1 MSKKS
6 LGLQMVK
13 RAFYISVV
21 VILLF
26 VGLLFR
32 EIGQQ
37 RSSRGSSS
45 HGKKWVLLP
54 TPNTRSHKNV
64 NYRGYML
71 ALSYWEQLT
80 SASRN
85 LLGLQCWAGTLK
97 MAVVEPV
104 IKKSFMKA
112 SLDHKQLSNMMF
124 RNLYDIDH
132 WNRLSQQKGYAILES
147 WDTFIHEAPRNIIAV
162 DAVFSNEKKGMFRA
176 CPNQPTVATYL
187 NNMANFNFSIVREV
201 CVSIDAGTTF
211 STKEFYDKIF
221 GSQQPWNS
229 TVIFSQWRGFN
240 RNQVR
245 DSQCNKISAHTKV
258 RPSNQLLKDAK
269 AYQEKYFS
277 SSNYISVMVRMEK
290 VKGNFH
296 KEGII
301 PYCYQKTLQYWK
313 KLVQD
318 TGVRKTFVTS
328 DTGKFGSYT
337 FMRPKNKPTP
347 SPEFSAFFK
356 EIYKDKFSVQDWE
369 NSFVKASGTTE
380 AGYIGMLQKVVAAQA
395 KCILFVGG
403 GSYQVSSLQLYY
415 LTHSPEDRCH
425 HIVPNCTNKKLHLAT
440 L

>member
-1 MSKKS
+1 MSKES
-6 LGLQMVK
+6 LQSIK
-13 RAFYISVV
+13 RAFCISLIVLS
-21 VILLF
+21 LLL
-26 VGLLFR
+26 GLMFR
-32 EIGQQ
+32 ELEQQ
-37 RSSRGSSS
+37 RSRS
-45 HGKKWVLLP
+45 HGKKKVLLP
-54 TPNTRSHKNV
+54 TPNTKSHMNV
-64 NYRGYML
+64 NHRGYLL
-71 ALSYWEQLT
+71 ALNYWEQLT

-104 IKKSFMKA
+104 IKKSYMEA
-112 SLDHKQLSNMMF
+112 SLNHKQLGNLMMF

-147 WDTFIHEAPRNIIAV
+147 WDTFIHEAPRSIIAV
-162 DAVFSNEKKGMFRA
+162 DAVFSNEKKGVVRA
-176 CPNQPTVATYL
+176 CPNQLTVATHL
-187 NNMANFNFSIVREV
+187 SNMANLNFSIVREV

-211 STKEFYDKIF
+211 TTKEFYDKVF

-240 RNQVR
+240 RTQIKY
-245 DSQCNKISAHTKV
+245 SQCNEIPARTEV
-258 RPSNQLLKDAK
+258 RPSKQVLKDAK
-269 AYQEKYFS
+269 AYQDKYFS

-290 VKGNFH
+290 VKRHFH
-296 KEGII
+296 KKGII

-313 KLVQD
+313 RLVQD
-318 TGVRKTFVTS
+318 TGVRETFVTS
-328 DTGKFGSYT
+328 DTGKFGSYA
-337 FMRPKNKPTP
+337 FIRPEDKPTP

-369 NSFVKASGTTE
+369 NSFVKVSGTTE
-380 AGYIGMLQKVVAAQA
+380 AGYISMLQKVVAAQA

-425 HIVPNCTNKKLHLAT
+425 HIVPNCTNLKLHLAT